1 METLSP
7 KQLARLRKMKT
18 RIEREGKG
26 FKQYLESM
34 GFEDENIKNIMAIAE
49 IEIPPEESESS
60 TRSDSEVIVK
70 QREIY
75 YEYDDKNQ
83 NRVLSLPKPKT
94 HEEWVRGSHF
104 IFLGMTRIL
113 TAKYTKEKIYSC
125 VNCVPW
131 IYARCTMIS

>member
-94 HEEWVRGSHF
+94 HEEWVEWTGNYNDACSKDLQNQMCYCCGYVEATLF
-104 IFLGMTRIL
+104 SS
-113 TAKYTKEKIYSC
+113 A
-125 VNCVPW
+125 
-131 IYARCTMIS
+131 